1 MNTLLER
8 SLKASKLCYLTTY
21 STQGKPGTVEIWFLH
36 HEGKVYIDTAV
47 GTLKVRKL
55 RADSRASV
63 AIGSRK
69 GPVLSGMARFADEA
83 TVRRVAPLLNAKYDG
98 AWGDDEE
105 FIARHLGEPTD
116 VLLELTPDHTLTP
129 SPCDGQGAP

>member
-1 MNTLLER
+1 MTSAKDKKLRAE
-8 SLKASKLCYLTTY
+8 KLCYLTTY
-21 STQGKPGTVEIWFLH
+21 NAEGKPGTVEIWFLH

-55 RADSRASV
+55 RADPRASV

-69 GPVLSGMARFADEA
+69 GPVLSGTARFADEA

-116 VLLELTPDHTLTP
+116 VLLEVRADLTP
-129 SPCDGQGAP
+129 